1 MPFYCARINNS
12 QIATPGIVCLQD
24 HIVVKQNQ
32 PNNTRDV
39 GWELGAGDSLFWHWV
54 WLEAGKPM
62 TGHVYCIMKRTRH
75 RYHYAV
81 RCAKRK
87 STETTRTKLAEN
99 ISNSKDFCQELSK
112 IDAIPK
118 SISNTIDKAVGSEKI
133 SDIFLTKYKNLF
145 NSVPTNDTE
154 MTNICSTIRN
164 DVVHADDIRI
174 TVDII
179 KTCIKKA

>member
-1 MPFYCARINNS
+1 MRTFLRKWCINL
-12 QIATPGIVCLQD
+12 II
-24 HIVVKQNQ
+24 I
-32 PNNTRDV
+32 
-39 GWELGAGDSLFWHWV
+39 
-54 WLEAGKPM
+54 
-62 TGHVYCIMKRTRH
+62 IIIITRH

-87 STETTRTKLAEN
+87 SAETTRTKLAEN
-99 ISNSKDFCQELSK
+99 ISNSKDFWQELSK

-118 SISNTIDKAVGSEKI
+118 SISNTIDKAVGPEKI

-179 KTCIKKA
+179 KTCIKKT